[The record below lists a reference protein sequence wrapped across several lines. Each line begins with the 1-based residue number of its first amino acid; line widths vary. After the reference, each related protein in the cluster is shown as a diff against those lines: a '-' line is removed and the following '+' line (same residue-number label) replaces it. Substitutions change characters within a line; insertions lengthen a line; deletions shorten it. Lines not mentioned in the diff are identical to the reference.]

1 MQEVELK
8 IGNTALRLSCEDPK
22 KLLDLSDILDKKVA
36 AIKKENNVSDIKAL
50 FIASIYLI
58 DEVDS
63 INQELQKLKVNFYD
77 QLENERKKLVK
88 NYEMIAEKIEEVTDM
103 LSNSESTP
111 VLGNTD

>member
-77 QLENERKKLVK
+77 QFESEKEKVIK
-88 NYEMIAEKIEEVTDM
+88 NYEVIIDKIKDVTNILKD
-103 LSNSESTP
+103 SQ
-111 VLGNTD
+111 NT

>member
-22 KLLDLSDILDKKVA
+22 KLLDLSDILNKKVA

-77 QLENERKKLVK
+77 QFESEKEKVIK
-88 NYEMIAEKIEEVTDM
+88 NYEVIIDKIKDVNNILKD
-103 LSNSESTP
+103 SQ
-111 VLGNTD
+111 NT